1 MGKVIIELPDSVE
14 FKIKAE
20 NLADAIE
27 KLIEMKK
34 KEANTRFLNLVN
46 FRGIARYK
54 DTVNEE
60 EWYHQ

>member
-1 MGKVIIELPDSVE
+1 MGKVIIELTDSVE
-14 FKIKAE
+14 LKIKAE

-34 KEANTRFLNLVN
+34 KEADGCFSNLVK
-46 FRGIARYK
+46 FRGIAKYK

-60 EWYHQ
+60 EWYRQ